1 MKHLLTSSLRGAQ
14 RRGNPQKWIAS
25 PSARNDALLF
35 LLIILLFSSCT
46 KSKQKQQERQ
56 ISTTDTNTKTEQI
69 STQNIDYDLSNMN
82 FTMISSFFFQ
92 MLIEP
97 ETYENKTF
105 KIKGKFQSFENEED
119 PAALPYFSVIMND
132 VTMCCQEGIDFQW
145 QGEHNWPADYPQQDQ
160 EITIIGKYIVT
171 ETDGIT
177 YNYILASDILL

>member
-1 MKHLLTSSLRGAQ
+1 MKKCCVIVGLDPTIFFMISL
-14 RRGNPQKWIAS
+14 
-25 PSARNDALLF
+25 LLF
-35 LLIILLFSSCT
+35 TSCSKKPQTEIIPSKIESESPAPVTT
-46 KSKQKQQERQ
+46 KV
-56 ISTTDTNTKTEQI
+56 
-69 STQNIDYDLSNMN
+69 DYDLSDYN

-105 KIKGKFQSFENEED
+105 KIKGKFQTFDNEED
-119 PAALPYFSVIMND
+119 PSALPYFSVIMND
-132 VTMCCQEGIDFQW
+132 ATMCCQEGIDFVW
-145 QGEHNWPADYPQQDQ
+145 QGDHKWPADYPEQDQ

>member
-1 MKHLLTSSLRGAQ
+1 MKKQPGSLRLSKGLFITTLLLLTS
-14 RRGNPQKWIAS
+14 
-25 PSARNDALLF
+25 
-35 LLIILLFSSCT
+35 CT
-46 KSKQKQQERQ
+46 KKPNAEVKQPPAEAEAATPAAATVKV
-56 ISTTDTNTKTEQI
+56 
-69 STQNIDYDLSNMN
+69 DYDLSNMN

-97 ETYENKTF
+97 ETYENKIF

-119 PAALPYFSVIMND
+119 PTALPYFSVIMND

-145 QGEHNWPADYPQQDQ
+145 QGEHNWPADYPEQDQ

-171 ETDGIT
+171 ETDGFT

>member
-1 MKHLLTSSLRGAQ
+1 MKKQPGSLRLSKGLFITTLLLLTS
-14 RRGNPQKWIAS
+14 
-25 PSARNDALLF
+25 
-35 LLIILLFSSCT
+35 CT
-46 KSKQKQQERQ
+46 KKPNAEVKQPPAEAEAATPAAATVKV
-56 ISTTDTNTKTEQI
+56 
-69 STQNIDYDLSNMN
+69 DYDLSNMN

-119 PAALPYFSVIMND
+119 PTALPYFSVIMND

-145 QGEHNWPADYPQQDQ
+145 QGDHNWPNDYPEQDQ

-171 ETDGIT
+171 ETDGFT

>member
-1 MKHLLTSSLRGAQ
+1 MKF
-14 RRGNPQKWIAS
+14 
-25 PSARNDALLF
+25 RNDALLF

-46 KSKQKQQERQ
+46 KSKQKQQEQQ
-56 ISTTDTNTKTEQI
+56 ISTTDTNTKTEQV

-97 ETYENKTF
+97 ETYENKIF
-105 KIKGKFQSFENEED
+105 KIKGKFQSFDNEED

-145 QGEHNWPADYPQQDQ
+145 QGEHNWPADYPEQNQ

-171 ETDGIT
+171 ETDGFT

>member
-1 MKHLLTSSLRGAQ
+1 MKKQTRSLSLSKGSK
-14 RRGNPQKWIAS
+14 GP
-25 PSARNDALLF
+25 
-35 LLIILLFSSCT
+35 LIILLFLLTGCT
-46 KSKQKQQERQ
+46 KKPQPQ
-56 ISTTDTNTKTEQI
+56 ITQTPVETEVP
-69 STQNIDYDLSNMN
+69 TPATATAKVDYDLSNMN

-105 KIKGKFQSFENEED
+105 KIKGKFQSFDNEED
-119 PAALPYFSVIMND
+119 PTALPYFSVIMND

-145 QGEHNWPADYPQQDQ
+145 QGDHNWPADYPKQDQ

>member
-1 MKHLLTSSLRGAQ
+1 MKKCCVIVGLDPTIFLIVSL
-14 RRGNPQKWIAS
+14 
-25 PSARNDALLF
+25 LLF
-35 LLIILLFSSCT
+35 ASCT
-46 KSKQKQQERQ
+46 KKPQTQAAQSPVE
-56 ISTTDTNTKTEQI
+56 SPTAVTTKV
-69 STQNIDYDLSNMN
+69 DYDLSDYN

-105 KIKGKFQSFENEED
+105 KIKGKFQTFDNEED
-119 PAALPYFSVIMND
+119 PSALPYFSVIMND
-132 VTMCCQEGIDFQW
+132 ATMCCQEGIDFVW
-145 QGEHNWPADYPQQDQ
+145 QGDHKWPADYPEQDQ

>member
-1 MKHLLTSSLRGAQ
+1 MKF
-14 RRGNPQKWIAS
+14 
-25 PSARNDALLF
+25 RNDALLF

-46 KSKQKQQERQ
+46 KSKQKQQEQQ
-56 ISTTDTNTKTEQI
+56 ISTTDTNTKTEQVSI
-69 STQNIDYDLSNMN
+69 QNIDYDLSNMN

-97 ETYENKTF
+97 ETYENKIF

-119 PAALPYFSVIMND
+119 PTALPYFSVIMND

-145 QGEHNWPADYPQQDQ
+145 QGEHNWPADYPEQDQ

-171 ETDGIT
+171 ETDGFT

>member
-1 MKHLLTSSLRGAQ
+1 MKKSFVIVGLDPTIFFMISL
-14 RRGNPQKWIAS
+14 
-25 PSARNDALLF
+25 LLF
-35 LLIILLFSSCT
+35 ASCT
-46 KSKQKQQERQ
+46 KKPQTEIVPSKIE
-56 ISTTDTNTKTEQI
+56 SEVPAPVTTKV
-69 STQNIDYDLSNMN
+69 DYDLSDYN

-105 KIKGKFQSFENEED
+105 KINGKFQTFDNEED
-119 PAALPYFSVIMND
+119 PSALPYFSVVMND
-132 VTMCCQEGIDFQW
+132 ATMCCQEGIDFVW
-145 QGEHNWPADYPQQDQ
+145 QGDHKWPADYPEQDQ

>member
-1 MKHLLTSSLRGAQ
+1 MKKTPVIVLC
-14 RRGNPQKWIAS
+14 
-25 PSARNDALLF
+25 
-35 LLIILLFSSCT
+35 ILLFSCT
-46 KSKQKQQERQ
+46 KKTQTADLQTPFENAPSA
-56 ISTTDTNTKTEQI
+56 SAVATTKV
-69 STQNIDYDLSNMN
+69 DYDLSNYN

-132 VTMCCQEGIDFQW
+132 ATMCCQEGIDFIW
-145 QGEHNWPADYPQQDQ
+145 EGNHKWPADYPQQDQ
-160 EITIIGKYIVT
+160 VITIVGKYIVT
-171 ETDGIT
+171 ETDGFT

>member
-1 MKHLLTSSLRGAQ
+1 MSRQSLTNARSLRSLSLSKGSK
-14 RRGNPQKWIAS
+14 GLFIT
-25 PSARNDALLF
+25 ALL
-35 LLIILLFSSCT
+35 LFTNCT
-46 KSKQKQQERQ
+46 KKPQAQITQQPDEV
-56 ISTTDTNTKTEQI
+56 EAP
-69 STQNIDYDLSNMN
+69 TQTSATAKVDYDLSNMN

-97 ETYENKTF
+97 ETYENKIF

-145 QGEHNWPADYPQQDQ
+145 QGEHNWPADYPEQDQ

-171 ETDGIT
+171 ETDGFT

>member
-1 MKHLLTSSLRGAQ
+1 MKMAPVIVLC
-14 RRGNPQKWIAS
+14 
-25 PSARNDALLF
+25 
-35 LLIILLFSSCT
+35 ILLFSC
-46 KSKQKQQERQ
+46 SKKTQTQ
-56 ISTTDTNTKTEQI
+56 I
-69 STQNIDYDLSNMN
+69 TQVPVESETVTPAVATAKIDYDLSNYN

-132 VTMCCQEGIDFQW
+132 ATMCCQEGIDFIW
-145 QGEHNWPADYPQQDQ
+145 EGNHNWPADYPQQDQ
-160 EITIIGKYIVT
+160 VITIVGKYIVT
-171 ETDGIT
+171 ETDGFT

>member
-1 MKHLLTSSLRGAQ
+1 MKLGSLRLSKG
-14 RRGNPQKWIAS
+14 P
-25 PSARNDALLF
+25 
-35 LLIILLFSSCT
+35 LIILLFLLTGCT
-46 KSKQKQQERQ
+46 KKPQAQ
-56 ISTTDTNTKTEQI
+56 ITQAPVESEAPAPATATTKVDF
-69 STQNIDYDLSNMN
+69 DLSNMN

-105 KIKGKFQSFENEED
+105 KIKGRFQSFDNEED
-119 PAALPYFSVIMND
+119 PTALPYFSVIMND

-145 QGEHNWPADYPQQDQ
+145 QGEHNWPADYPKQDQ